1 MSLSSNKKKEWR
13 PIEAAIRSSRESLEH
28 TVNITLK
35 EDNPLSSVHFLSD
48 LYLKKG
54 LSAAQIAK
62 EIVSS
67 KSAVLSA
74 LKKFQIP
81 IREPHLP
88 HGRQSQTKYGDKRF
102 KGLVTSFKK
111 EEETAKAIKDMAD
124 KGLSLRE
131 ICKIL
136 TTMKIPTKNKHRKW
150 HPEMLRRI
158 LQGNN

>member
-1 MSLSSNKKKEWR
+1 M
-13 PIEAAIRSSRESLEH
+13 
-28 TVNITLK
+28 NITFK
-35 EDNPLSSVHFLSD
+35 EESPLSSVHFLSD

-54 LSAAQIAK
+54 LSAAQIAQ
-62 EIVSS
+62 EITSS

-88 HGRQSQTKYGDKRF
+88 HGRQSQAKYGQKRF

-111 EEETAKAIKDMAD
+111 EEEIAKAIKDMTD

-131 ICKIL
+131 VCKIL

-150 HPEMLRRI
+150 HPEMIRRI
-158 LQGNN
+158 LGSNKA